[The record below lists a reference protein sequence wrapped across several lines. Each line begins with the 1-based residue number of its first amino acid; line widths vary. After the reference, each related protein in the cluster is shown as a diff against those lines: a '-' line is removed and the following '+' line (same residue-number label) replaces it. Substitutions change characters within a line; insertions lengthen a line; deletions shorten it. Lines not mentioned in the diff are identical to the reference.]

1 MRRGMEKERK
11 GLFGRLLDFWKEKIG
26 AGETKGI
33 GFWNGAKNVQN
44 PFIEMGDAVSL
55 NQKEKKK
62 AFWEEMEETVFEEK
76 KQARS
81 VLEQEKRI
89 FFAES
94 NEERRK
100 FLKNVEE
107 TEAEDGREKG
117 SETVKEGKRAEKR
130 KVPHFFT
137 AEVFREER
145 QAEAEESK
153 LGQAF
158 LWERLEEEREE
169 RSILP
174 VTEDAKQEK
183 VVVSQG
189 EQEFP
194 KAEAVKREEPK
205 TEEPFDIEK
214 LMQEM
219 TKKLWEERE
228 SCGRRLRG

>member
-1 MRRGMEKERK
+1 M
-11 GLFGRLLDFWKEKIG
+11 
-26 AGETKGI
+26 
-33 GFWNGAKNVQN
+33 
-44 PFIEMGDAVSL
+44 
-55 NQKEKKK
+55 
-62 AFWEEMEETVFEEK
+62 
-76 KQARS
+76 
-81 VLEQEKRI
+81 EQEKQI
-89 FFAES
+89 FFAE
-94 NEERRK
+94 EENGREK
-100 FLKNVEE
+100 DSE
-107 TEAEDGREKG
+107 TAEDGEKT
-117 SETVKEGKRAEKR
+117 EQR
-130 KVPHFFT
+130 KASNLFLT
-137 AEVFREER
+137 EVFREER